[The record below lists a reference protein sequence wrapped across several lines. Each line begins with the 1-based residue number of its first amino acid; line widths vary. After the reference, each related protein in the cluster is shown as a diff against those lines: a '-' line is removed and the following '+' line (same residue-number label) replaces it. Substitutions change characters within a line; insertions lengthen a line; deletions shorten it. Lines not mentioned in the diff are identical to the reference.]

1 MHHPLVL
8 LSKLFLVSLAT
19 IVELPSGFAL
29 ETSNYSD
36 MQISSFI
43 SEQNNETNQYQYNI
57 EGQNIGEEYMLLSQT
72 RMTIDSVEYAPIDNN
87 SPFFCREVIKPN
99 DVFNLNYE
107 MNGSHE
113 QSQIEMSSVAY
124 GPIDN
129 SMEFIRNIPQ
139 DSYPATQFS
148 SDLYTYNFR
157 FEFDEV
163 GIHVEDKK
171 TIYFL
176 IVTFDF
182 DETEFCVICN
192 SSVGNETILIV
203 YLDTTFEIDASKI
216 NVKNVEV
223 IPYFIDNSSGL
234 LGTIGAII
242 KAFVLFFNIFAY
254 TFIPFTLVSLI
265 IIVVVVLCCVFI
277 RKKKKTNL

>member
-1 MHHPLVL
+1 MHNSLIL

-19 IVELPSGFAL
+19 TIELPSGFAL
-29 ETSNYSD
+29 KSSNYSD
-36 MQISSFI
+36 IQISSFS

-72 RMTIDSVEYAPIDNN
+72 RMTINSVEYAPIDNN

-99 DVFNLNYE
+99 DVFDLNYE
-107 MNGSHE
+107 MSDNYE
-113 QSQIEMSSVAY
+113 QNQIEMSSVAY

-129 SMEFIRNIPQ
+129 SMEFIQNIPQ
-139 DSYPATQFS
+139 DSYPAIQFS
-148 SDLYTYNFR
+148 DDLYTYNFQ
-157 FEFDEV
+157 FEFDEI

-182 DETEFCVICN
+182 NETEFCVIC
-192 SSVGNETILIV
+192 STSVGSETILNV
-203 YLDTTFEIDASKI
+203 YLDTTFEIDASEI

-223 IPYFIDNSSGL
+223 IPYFIDKSSGL
-234 LGTIGAII
+234 LGTIGIVI
-242 KAFVLFFNIFAY
+242 KAFVLLLNSSLLYMI
-254 TFIPFTLVSLI
+254 IPFGFISLVTI
-265 IIVVVVLCCVFI
+265 AIVLCCIFI
-277 RKKKKTNL
+277 RKKKKTDL